1 MLYPYISVSPCP
13 SQAFYPDLP
22 PQPTSEPPKQ
32 PQGFPNSGKVEP
44 VELVPCKTAPWGCC
58 EKVDDELPCSF
69 IENCISLIN
78 GERKVVK
85 FLVLQRYFT
94 ILWGESFT
102 VRLFFPPS
110 KRKTP
115 WNARHWLKE
124 KSNVI
129 HFSSPVFQAPTFAP
143 DFPIPADLSGKFLG
157 ENLTETWCLQ
167 TNQGWFGSPFH
178 IF

>member
-22 PQPTSEPPKQ
+22 PQPTSQPPKQ

-110 KRKTP
+110 EKKNT
-115 WNARHWLKE
+115 LKC
-124 KSNVI
+124 
-129 HFSSPVFQAPTFAP
+129 QALTKGEIQCNSFLLACVPSP
-143 DFPIPADLSGKFLG
+143 DFRPRFPNPADLS
-157 ENLTETWCLQ
+157 
-167 TNQGWFGSPFH
+167 
-178 IF
+178 